1 MATPEDVKKLAALA
15 RISVPDSELPKF
27 VEEFDA
33 ILKYVGQLEELKV
46 TQGVEGREPLLPYTN
61 VFRADE
67 NPHAPGEFTQKI
79 AEQFPAHE
87 GDSLSVKQIL
97 AHD

>member
-1 MATPEDVKKLAALA
+1 MATPDDVKKLAALA

-33 ILKYVGQLEELKV
+33 ILKYVGQLEELNITK
-46 TQGVEGREPLLPYTN
+46 GEPLLPYTN

-67 NPHAPGEFTQKI
+67 NPHTPGEFTEKI
-79 AEQFPAHE
+79 AEQFPARE

-97 AHD
+97 SHD